1 MAIADPHGIGAPV
14 IIFRRM
20 LTVLGTSTGNVQ
32 ITKGAQSMLLGV
44 YSGRVNA
51 ESDLGFVWRMGEVDL
66 ICREGI
72 QGSREPAQSNGAV

>member
-1 MAIADPHGIGAPV
+1 
-14 IIFRRM
+14 
-20 LTVLGTSTGNVQ
+20 
-32 ITKGAQSMLLGV
+32 MLLGV

-72 QGSREPAQSNGAV
+72 QGSREPAQPNGAV